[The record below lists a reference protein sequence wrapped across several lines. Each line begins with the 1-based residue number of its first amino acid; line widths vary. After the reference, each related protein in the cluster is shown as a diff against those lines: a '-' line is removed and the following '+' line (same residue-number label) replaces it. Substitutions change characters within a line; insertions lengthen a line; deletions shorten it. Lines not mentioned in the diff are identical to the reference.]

1 MTPLQRLQALFA
13 GNDTHYGTHGEP
25 SRDPTGESLKWV
37 IKPTASTRKG
47 AYTDAMWKAHIEG
60 KKPLGI
66 VPIRTDNTTI
76 WGSIDYDVYGEDLTD
91 LIKKVEAMK
100 LPLVPCRSKSG
111 GLHLFCFTVDPVP
124 AKQMQDVLRDMAA
137 SLGIAGSEIFPKQT
151 VLLSN
156 RGDQGSWMIMPYF
169 GGTYEGK
176 LERQVGLRNNG
187 SEIGLPEF
195 VRFAEKMRLSMA
207 QLDAV
212 QTRHL
217 TGGSP
222 AQGSKKRG
230 GGGKKGGKDEAGIPF
245 GDGPPCCQKLVEA
258 GGVKQGAAGG
268 GQNNAL
274 FHMGVYFKKK
284 YPDTWEDELEKAGT
298 LYCNPPHP
306 AASVNQVIKSLK
318 KKDYEY
324 KCKDEPMK
332 SHCDSILCRKRTFG
346 VTGGGGDHVIPAI
359 TSIKKMNSDPPVW
372 FIDVEGAK
380 IECSTEDLQLWTRF
394 QRLLM
399 NHVHNPFGMIP
410 QPVWLATIQ
419 DAMQRKVEVIEVS
432 ADVGQRGEFHELLET
447 YLTNRQRGLKEEDL
461 LSRRPW
467 LDEEQKRY
475 YFVISALH
483 RFLEREGLKGLT
495 KPVLATRIAEL
506 AGTEECHEKRDIK
519 GKHVNLHW
527 IPSSKVQATPTV
539 STPSLKEKPL

>member
-1 MTPLQRLQALFA
+1 MTPLQRLAALFA

-25 SRDPTGESLKWV
+25 SRDPTGQSLKWV
-37 IKPTASTRKG
+37 IKPTAKTLKG
-47 AYTDAMWKAHIEG
+47 AYTDAMWKAHAEG

-76 WGSIDYDVYGEDLTD
+76 WGSIDYDVYGEDLTE
-91 LIKKVEAMK
+91 LIAKVEALK

-111 GLHLFCFTVDPVP
+111 GLHLFCFTVEPVS
-124 AKQMQDVLRDMAA
+124 AQLMQDVLRDIAA
-137 SLGIAGSEIFPKQT
+137 SLGIAGSEIFPKQS
-151 VLLSN
+151 VLLSD
-156 RGDQGSWMIMPYF
+156 RGDQGSWMIMPYY
-169 GGTYEGK
+169 GGTYNGK
-176 LERQVGLRNNG
+176 LERQVGLRKNG

-195 VRFAEKMRLSMA
+195 VRIAEKARLSQA
-207 QLDAV
+207 QLDQV

-217 TGGSP
+217 RGASP
-222 AQGSKKRG
+222 AQGAGKRG
-230 GGGKKGGKDEAGIPF
+230 PKKGTKDDASLPF
-245 GDGPPCCQKLVEA
+245 GDGPPCCQHMVEA

-284 YPDTWEDELEKAGT
+284 YPDTWEQELEKAGH

-306 AASVNQVIKSLK
+306 EANVNQVIKSLRK
-318 KKDYEY
+318 KEYQY

-372 FIDVEGAK
+372 FINVEGAK
-380 IECSTEDLQLWTRF
+380 IECTTEDLQVWSRF
-394 QRLLM
+394 QRRLM
-399 NHVHNPFGMIP
+399 EHIHNPFGMIP
-410 QPVWLATIQ
+410 QPVWLATIGE
-419 DAMQRKVEVIEVS
+419 AMAKQVEIIEVS

-461 LSRRPW
+461 LSGRPW
-467 LDEEQKRY
+467 LDEVSGRY
-475 YFVISALH
+475 YFVLSRLH
-483 RFLEREGLKGLT
+483 RFLEREGLKGWT
-495 KPVLATRIAEL
+495 KPQLVTRIQEIAQ
-506 AGTEECHEKRDIK
+506 TEECHEKRDIK
-519 GKHVNLHW
+519 GKNVNLHW
-527 IPSSKVQATPTV
+527 IPAGAVQATPSISPPTV
-539 STPSLKEKPL
+539 KEKPL